1 LNIFLTKST
10 MPVIGWIAD
19 ILGYVIS
26 GIYWCLEKIGL
37 PNIGL
42 AIILYT
48 FVMYLLMTP
57 LQVKQQKFSKMNSIM
72 MPEIK
77 KIQDKYKN
85 KKDQQSMAKMQEE
98 TQAIYQ
104 KYGVSPT
111 GSCVQM
117 FIILPVM
124 LALYQVIYH
133 IPGYISS
140 VREVFT
146 GLVDKI
152 TAIPD
157 FTTILQN
164 FMESNKITAAALSIE
179 NGVASKNSIIDMLYN
194 LTTNQWHGLAQVA
207 DFSNFSDA
215 ITNTQESIRNINMFC
230 GLNISD
236 TPFVLIKDGWAN
248 HNYLIII
255 GAILIPVLAWFT
267 QWLNYKMMPQA
278 LATSNGDEP
287 SAMESSMK
295 SMNTVMPLMS
305 AFFCITF
312 PVGIGIYWI
321 AGAVFRCFQ
330 QFFINKHM
338 QKIDIDELIK
348 KNQEKAKKKRE
359 KEGLPPS
366 KITQQA
372 TQNVKRINQP
382 GKGVSDE
389 EREKAIKKATEYYN
403 SGNIKAGSIASKA
416 NMVRQFDEKNK
427 KK

>member
-1 LNIFLTKST
+1 MNIFLTKSS

-57 LQVKQQKFSKMNSIM
+57 LQIKQQKFSKMNSIM

-85 KKDQQSMAKMQEE
+85 KKDQRSMAKMQEE

-140 VREVFT
+140 VRTVFE

-152 TAIPD
+152 AAVPN
-157 FTTILQN
+157 FTEILQK
-164 FMESNKITAAALSIE
+164 FAESNNITRTAVIVE
-179 NGVASKNSIIDMLYN
+179 NGVATHNSVIDMLYN
-194 LTTNQWHGLAQVA
+194 LTTNQWHALAEVA
-207 DFSNFSDA
+207 DFSKFSDA
-215 ITNTQESIRNINMFC
+215 IETTQKSITNINMFC

-236 TPFVLIKDGWAN
+236 TPFVLIKDGLAS

-267 QWLNYKMMPQA
+267 QWLNYKLMPQA
-278 LATSNGDEP
+278 MMSGNGEEP

-305 AFFCITF
+305 AFFCVTF

-321 AGAVFRCFQ
+321 AGAVFRSFQ
-330 QFFINKHM
+330 QILINNHM
-338 QKIDIDELIK
+338 KKIDIDELIR

-359 KEGLPPS
+359 KEGLPPN

-372 TQNVKRINQP
+372 TQNAKRINEL

-389 EREKAIKKATEYYN
+389 EKEKAIKKAAEYYN
-403 SGNIKAGSIASKA
+403 SGSVKAGSIASKA
-416 NMVRQFDEKNK
+416 NMVRQFEEKNK